1 MSAEIP
7 HQEPKP
13 RPPRKRAA
21 KPVSKY
27 DILDSRGFLG
37 GSKELDKAHINAL
50 GAVACGCD
58 NHETQGLTIL
68 FRAGI
73 TDPKTIFRTYDK
85 YADIEDRAHQKYIE
99 DGFRHVYQQAEE
111 ICIFEA
117 KKGLDT

>member
-7 HQEPKP
+7 SQE
-13 RPPRKRAA
+13 RRQPPRKRVS

-27 DILDSRGFLG
+27 LDILDSRGFLG
-37 GSKELDKAHINAL
+37 GSRELDKAHISAL
-50 GAVACGCD
+50 DAVACGCD

-73 TDPKTIFRTYDK
+73 TDPKTIFKTYDR

-99 DGFRHVYQQAEE
+99 DGFKHPYQIAEE
-111 ICIFEA
+111 ILKNES
-117 KKGLDT
+117 